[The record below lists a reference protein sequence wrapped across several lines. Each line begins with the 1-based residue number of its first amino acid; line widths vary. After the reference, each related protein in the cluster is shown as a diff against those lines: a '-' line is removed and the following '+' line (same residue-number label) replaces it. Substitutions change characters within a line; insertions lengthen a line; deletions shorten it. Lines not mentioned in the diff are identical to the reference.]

1 MCAGIGIFSMAADFQ
16 LADVE
21 WQVFAGSET
30 LLFPSPQPSPPDG
43 RLHITSLHILHRPSR
58 RTEET
63 HFPSY
68 TSHSPASSALA
79 LRTLFHVLFHLPS
92 SCKSPKTRRNA
103 SHFQAQGEL
112 SYTRHR
118 KGSACRLTRSTTRS
132 NTIFSIRSDIWVNMA
147 DEGTCTSA

>member
-1 MCAGIGIFSMAADFQ
+1 MTFNRQMSSGRCLQVRKLSFSFSTAK
-16 LADVE
+16 
-21 WQVFAGSET
+21 
-30 LLFPSPQPSPPDG
+30 SPRRTAPH
-43 RLHITSLHILHRPSR
+43 HITLHHC
-58 RTEET
+58 TDHHEEPKKPT
-63 HFPSY
+63 FPSY

-112 SYTRHR
+112 AYTRHR